1 MSTAETSTDGTSANT
16 WRNQAV
22 ARSVDPAREAAED
35 RVQRLIDAALELMS
49 DPDAGDPTVQNVAE
63 RAGLSLRAFY
73 HHFPSKDDLLL
84 AVFEE
89 AIQTTTRSLDQ
100 EVAASADPL
109 VRLRIFTTEYYRT
122 CRTGRTEHSDQRLPG
137 RHLGQFAYQLLF
149 DHPQEAAH
157 AFAPLV
163 SSLRR
168 LLDDAAAAD
177 AIRPGRDHEQV
188 AGIVLQ
194 SIMFNGFATTIT
206 GSTTDDYAARGD
218 LFWEL
223 LSHGLAGDAEIDRDR
238 P

>member
-1 MSTAETSTDGTSANT
+1 M
-16 WRNQAV
+16 
-22 ARSVDPAREAAED
+22 
-35 RVQRLIDAALELMS
+35 QRLIDAALELMS
-49 DPDAGDPTVQNVAE
+49 NPDAGDLTVQNVAE

-89 AIQTTTRSLDQ
+89 AIQTTARSLDQ

-109 VRLRIFTTEYYRT
+109 ERLRIFTIEYYRT

-137 RHLGQFAYQLLF
+137 RNLGQFAYQLLF
-149 DHPQEAAH
+149 DHPEEAAH

-168 LLDDAAAAD
+168 LLDDAAAAG
-177 AIRPGRDHEQV
+177 AIRSGGDHEQV

-206 GSTTDDYAARGD
+206 GSTTDDYAGGATCSGNSSLTGWRARSGPTD
-218 LFWEL
+218 REEPDQPSRSRSPRVLH
-223 LSHGLAGDAEIDRDR
+223 SRLASRGSCGGAMSGAR
-238 P
+238 PSAS